1 MVVGDGQD
9 LMFLATDSSNPVPA
23 CLNGTKNPV
32 SSGLRNPALMKT
44 EGKTKRKTSI
54 MLEWYT
60 LVFNNST
67 SDGRPVVC
75 NGLANN
81 NECRVYQVIF
91 SKINVYK

>member
-1 MVVGDGQD
+1 MRKVIYLFKKQLSCFPDDFIMVVGDGQD

-54 MLEWYT
+54 MLE
-60 LVFNNST
+60 
-67 SDGRPVVC
+67 
-75 NGLANN
+75 
-81 NECRVYQVIF
+81 
-91 SKINVYK
+91 